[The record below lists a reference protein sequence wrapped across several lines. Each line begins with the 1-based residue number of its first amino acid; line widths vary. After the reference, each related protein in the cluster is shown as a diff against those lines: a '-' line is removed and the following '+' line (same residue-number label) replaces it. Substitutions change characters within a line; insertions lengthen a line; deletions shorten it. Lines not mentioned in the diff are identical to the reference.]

1 MFVKKNKKIYQI
13 FIPVILLLAITCES
27 IGYQVVA
34 SKEQIKSV
42 YGLEGMERSQNVEM
56 IENPLDMLQYSLEA
70 VKDKDADKFIRG
82 CAVLEQSY
90 GIEFEEI
97 LEDQHDLIVEYV
109 PSGNWLYYFPL
120 MHADLTQKALEMYLS
135 LEEMLEGLEWKE
147 INYRNVDEQLSEEF
161 IINMSRICDSWRATS
176 LCEAVAL
183 FENDKG
189 EKFQKTFLLVNYN
202 GQWKMMIN
210 DINSMNNIEETTV
223 DEYNML
229 LSGDLSIEKYEE
241 LYQIPDR
248 KKIGTSELL
257 PCNYF
262 CFDERGEQ
270 TPEKLIEE
278 FIYSIRK
285 GEFEETLTYFYD
297 GKTDQKSKIIKKGI
311 RAKEITNLLYEVLG
325 VSKDSKTKLESNF
338 IEQMDPGNLIY
349 LRENIKESVGDN
361 LNKEISMV
369 LRVNGKETAVRMG
382 VINTSKGWMISSVE
396 AE

>member
-229 LSGDLSIEKYEE
+229 LSGLRISYVD
-241 LYQIPDR
+241 
-248 KKIGTSELL
+248 
-257 PCNYF
+257 
-262 CFDERGEQ
+262 
-270 TPEKLIEE
+270 
-278 FIYSIRK
+278 
-285 GEFEETLTYFYD
+285 
-297 GKTDQKSKIIKKGI
+297 
-311 RAKEITNLLYEVLG
+311 AVL
-325 VSKDSKTKLESNF
+325 F
-338 IEQMDPGNLIY
+338 
-349 LRENIKESVGDN
+349 
-361 LNKEISMV
+361 
-369 LRVNGKETAVRMG
+369 
-382 VINTSKGWMISSVE
+382 
-396 AE
+396 